1 MIIFFVS
8 FAECNANSI
17 QCFLNDA
24 CNDEYKQLKLEV
36 SAIKQT
42 LQLLDTI
49 KPMKKNIESLQIQM
63 QMRYGEI
70 HKLKD
75 GINLTH
81 LKKYMIRKLI
91 LFY

>member
-49 KPMKKNIESLQIQM
+49 KPMQNDIESLDIG
-63 QMRYGEI
+63 MRMRSEEI
-70 HKLKD
+70 NQLKN
-75 GINLTH
+75 G
-81 LKKYMIRKLI
+81 
-91 LFY
+91 

>member
-8 FAECNANSI
+8 FAECNANSV
-17 QCFLNDA
+17 QCFLNDV

-49 KPMKKNIESLQIQM
+49 KPMQNDIESLEIGM
-63 QMRYGEI
+63 RMRYEEI
-70 HKLKD
+70 NKLKD

-81 LKKYMIRKLI
+81 LKNI
-91 LFY
+91 

>member
-8 FAECNANSI
+8 FAECNANSV
-17 QCFLNDA
+17 QCFLNDV

-49 KPMKKNIESLQIQM
+49 KPMQNDIESLEIGM
-63 QMRYGEI
+63 RMRYGEI
-70 HKLKD
+70 NKLKD

-81 LKKYMIRKLI
+81 LKNI
-91 LFY
+91 

>member
-1 MIIFFVS
+1 MIIIFVS

-49 KPMKKNIESLQIQM
+49 KPMQNDIESLDIG
-63 QMRYGEI
+63 MRMRSEEI
-70 HKLKD
+70 NQLKN
-75 GINLTH
+75 G
-81 LKKYMIRKLI
+81 
-91 LFY
+91 

>member
-8 FAECNANSI
+8 FAECNANSV
-17 QCFLNDA
+17 QCFLNDV

-49 KPMKKNIESLQIQM
+49 KPMQNDIESLNIGM
-63 QMRYGEI
+63 RMRYGEI
-70 HKLKD
+70 NQLKD

-81 LKKYMIRKLI
+81 LKKI
-91 LFY
+91 

>member
-8 FAECNANSI
+8 FAECNANSV

-24 CNDEYKQLKLEV
+24 CNDEYIQLKLEV

-49 KPMKKNIESLQIQM
+49 KPMQNDIESLNIGM
-63 QMRYGEI
+63 RMRYEEI

-81 LKKYMIRKLI
+81 LKNI
-91 LFY
+91 

>member
-8 FAECNANSI
+8 FAECNANSV
-17 QCFLNDA
+17 QCFLNDV

-49 KPMKKNIESLQIQM
+49 KPMQNDIESLDIG
-63 QMRYGEI
+63 MRMRSEEI
-70 HKLKD
+70 NQLKN
-75 GINLTH
+75 G
-81 LKKYMIRKLI
+81 
-91 LFY
+91 